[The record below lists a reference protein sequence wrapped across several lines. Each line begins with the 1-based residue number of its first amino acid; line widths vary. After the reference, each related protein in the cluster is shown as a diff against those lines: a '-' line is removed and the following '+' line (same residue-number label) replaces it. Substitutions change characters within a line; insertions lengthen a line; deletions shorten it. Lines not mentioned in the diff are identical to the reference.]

1 MTLSLLKCGNSSFS
15 HYDCLSLSFKYCIH
29 MDMQSSVRYDNIFTN
44 TCPVSRRMHASVK
57 VKVLNRKQPVKLD
70 QKQYM
75 LGTWNFNDFWWKI
88 NIIIHNSL
96 YIHTYSS
103 IICHDMKID
112 SLPLFSFFFFYVSN
126 IISQPATFIHC
137 SDTAKSSCWR
147 AVQVHDCNNLWTK
160 N

>member
-112 SLPLFSFFFFYVSN
+112 SLPLFSFFFFLRFKHNKPASN
-126 IISQPATFIHC
+126 FHSLFGHGQEQLLARG
-137 SDTAKSSCWR
+137 ASSR
-147 AVQVHDCNNLWTK
+147 LQ
-160 N
+160 